1 MSARLVYEAV
11 IGDFSKAITEIQL
24 PIAKAA
30 TATIIEAANTVKTR
44 ARANIAAAG
53 FSSGWQNAL
62 RAQTFP
68 KGGKPSINAAAFF
81 FHKIPYFNVFEDG
94 ATIAGKPFLWLPLP
108 AVPLG
113 RGKRPLTPAEFIARI
128 GPLHSVKNKAGTPIL
143 VGAGD
148 RSTILR
154 ASATAVRVKKR
165 AVARGNI
172 IGAQVPL
179 YVGIPAVKIDKK
191 FDVTGI
197 VSQVNNELGSIY
209 ARNFQAQ

>member
-1 MSARLVYEAV
+1 MTVRLVYEAA
-11 IGDFSKAITEIQL
+11 IGNFAKAISDIQL

-30 TATIIEAANTVKTR
+30 TATIIEASNLVKTR

-113 RGKRPLTPAEFIARI
+113 RGKRPLTPEQFIARV
-128 GPLHSVKNKAGTPIL
+128 GPLHSIRNRAGTPIL
-143 VGAGD
+143 VGAGN
-148 RSTILR
+148 ILR
-154 ASATAVRVKKR
+154 ATDRSVRFRRR
-165 AVARGNI
+165 AKASGNI
-172 IGAQVPL
+172 VGANVPL
-179 YVGIPAVKIDKK
+179 YVGVPSVNIGKK
-191 FDVTGI
+191 FDVTAI
-197 VSQVNNELGSIY
+197 VSRVNDELGSIY
-209 ARNFQAQ
+209 ARNFQAK